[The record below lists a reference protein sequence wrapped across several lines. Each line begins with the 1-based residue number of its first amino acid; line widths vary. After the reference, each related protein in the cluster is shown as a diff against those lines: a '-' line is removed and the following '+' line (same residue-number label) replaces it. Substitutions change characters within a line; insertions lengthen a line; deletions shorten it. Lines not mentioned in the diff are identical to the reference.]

1 MSAVQVSLADS
12 FAELPEQSK
21 SLPWFAPDMC
31 WTVDT
36 HLWWWCGAGRLRMLS
51 KTFLT
56 EENQIIKSIDEN
68 EFNQNIFGLSEHS
81 INDKIIWLSS
91 YLYTV
96 L

>member
-1 MSAVQVSLADS
+1 
-12 FAELPEQSK
+12 
-21 SLPWFAPDMC
+21 
-31 WTVDT
+31 
-36 HLWWWCGAGRLRMLS
+36 MLS